1 MFPFRDHNR
10 SSRFPYL
17 TVSLIAINTLVFL
30 YEVLVE
36 ASGDIDQLFDL
47 AALIP
52 GQLTANPVGEGPTVI
67 TSMFMHGGW
76 LHLIGNMWY
85 LWLFGDN
92 IEDTFGAIPFLIFYL
107 VSGVV
112 ADVAHIVTNLNSFV
126 PTIGA
131 SGAIAGVLGAYLIRF
146 PRAQVD
152 TIIFLGYFGRVIR
165 LPAIVVLGL
174 WFVLQLFQGVL
185 MAGVGG
191 EGAGIAYSAHVG
203 GFLAGL
209 GMMALYNVV
218 KPRVDIYR

>member
-131 SGAIAGVLGAYLIRF
+131 SGAIAGVL
-146 PRAQVD
+146 V
-152 TIIFLGYFGRVIR
+152 
-165 LPAIVVLGL
+165 
-174 WFVLQLFQGVL
+174 
-185 MAGVGG
+185 AGVGG